1 MASTWQRF
9 QLDQRPL
16 SPTLQVDWYY
26 WHAAVT
32 TVSAWNPVLVPSD
45 FDTCQLSYSRIR
57 VLLQITSRHW
67 FGVKHAQPCPSS
79 FWQSTNHAVIL
90 TSSSGR
96 CCSTSLASCSSVAL
110 FSMLSAIDLSINL
123 LYLLKKTYNKPQLL
137 TKSDIICT
145 SSSGRPCIT
154 SLASYSSVALFSV
167 LSAIDLS
174 INLLYLLT
182 TQMYN
187 KPQPSMESDIIRTSS
202 SGRPC
207 ITSLASSSSAA
218 LFSMFSAIDLSTG
231 SMRRSCISSM
241 EIEYARAR
249 EWPLCIAGNQQPHSM
264 HSFDLSARPE
274 PSIDTHVHCTHSR
287 MGHWRI
293 RSTQLAD
300 QGQHGCGQSNH
311 TSSLQRILVYC
322 PATNSRL
329 LYVDDL
335 RFYIRP
341 SNSRDHFTDVLL
353 SKSLNILKGC

>member
-1 MASTWQRF
+1 MASTRQRF

-32 TVSAWNPVLVPSD
+32 TVSAWNRVLVPSD

-57 VLLQITSRHW
+57 VLLQITSAHW

-96 CCSTSLASCSSVAL
+96 CCSTSLASRSSVAL
-110 FSMLSAIDLSINL
+110 FSMLN
-123 LYLLKKTYNKPQLL
+123 
-137 TKSDIICT
+137 
-145 SSSGRPCIT
+145 
-154 SLASYSSVALFSV
+154 
-167 LSAIDLS
+167 AIDLS

-187 KPQPSMESDIIRTSS
+187 KPRPSIESDIIRTSS

-231 SMRRSCISSM
+231 SMRRSCTSSM

-249 EWPLCIAGNQQPHSM
+249 EWPLCIACNQQPHSM